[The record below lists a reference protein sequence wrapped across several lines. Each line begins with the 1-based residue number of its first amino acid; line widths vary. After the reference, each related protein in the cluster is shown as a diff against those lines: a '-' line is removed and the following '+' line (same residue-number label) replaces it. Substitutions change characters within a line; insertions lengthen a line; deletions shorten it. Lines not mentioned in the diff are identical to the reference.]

1 VVFYCNKEDL
11 ITTTLCLVLYKW
23 AVHEN
28 CMYGFC
34 SPFSS
39 HSPFSLPCPPP
50 HLSLHSPFFHS
61 LSVFSVL
68 KHYQWEWK
76 EMWSIWSI
84 LKLYQQEWNRLMMH
98 FTKPKF
104 LQVIDPYQIVSLVF
118 ERETEMWSVFSIL
131 KLYQWNWNR
140 KCEIFSIFNLN

>member
-1 VVFYCNKEDL
+1 
-11 ITTTLCLVLYKW
+11 
-23 AVHEN
+23 
-28 CMYGFC
+28 
-34 SPFSS
+34 
-39 HSPFSLPCPPP
+39 
-50 HLSLHSPFFHS
+50 
-61 LSVFSVL
+61 
-68 KHYQWEWK
+68 
-76 EMWSIWSI
+76 
-84 LKLYQQEWNRLMMH
+84 MH